1 MKEKYKQ
8 ITNTLKRHRTLV
20 SNFGYLSALQAYTV
34 LLPLLTIP
42 YLMRVLG
49 AETYGLVIYAQ
60 AIIQYFVI
68 IVNFGFNI
76 SATRDVS
83 IHRHDKAKLKEIVS
97 SVLIV
102 KVLLFFISFLILS
115 LVVFS
120 IPALR
125 EHYLL
130 YFFCMALCLS
140 EVVFPIWFFQ
150 GIEKMRYITIVNVI
164 SRTLF
169 AACIF
174 ILITRPEHY
183 LWIPLFNGFGALIGG
198 FYALWVVFRKE
209 KVRFSFQPWSVMWF
223 YIKDSAPLFL
233 TRASAQIYVRTN
245 IVVVG
250 TFLGMAEAGFYDV
263 ALKVVTVLAM
273 PFQTLKQV
281 IFPKVSKDL
290 DLKFVHKAI
299 KLVIAVAIVAIVGT
313 QFFAPFVMRLVIG
326 VDNAIAVITLRMLV
340 FVLLAMVMS
349 GFFGEQLLIPFGKTK
364 VYVRGMITTALF
376 YFCVLTLLYVF
387 NLLNLYSI
395 VSIVIATEF
404 YLALY
409 FLFASKK
416 HHLL

>member
-1 MKEKYKQ
+1 MNQKLSQ
-8 ITNTLKRHRTLV
+8 IKDTLTRHKTLV
-20 SNFGYLSALQAYTV
+20 SNFGYLSILQAYTV

-49 AETYGLVIYAQ
+49 LDTYGLVIYAQ

-76 SATRDVS
+76 SATKDIS
-83 IHRHDKAKLKEIVS
+83 IHRDDKKKVKEIVS

-102 KVLLFFISFLILS
+102 KVALFLISFLIL
-115 LVVFS
+115 LVAVFS

-125 EHYLL
+125 EHCLL
-130 YFFCMALCLS
+130 YIFCMSLCLS
-140 EVVFPIWFFQ
+140 EVVFPIWYFQ
-150 GIEKMRYITIVNVI
+150 GVEKMRYITIVNVI

-174 ILITRPEHY
+174 LLIKGPEHY

-198 FYALWVVFRKE
+198 FIALWIVFRKE
-209 KVRFSFQPWSVMWF
+209 KVGFAFQSLKVLWYYV
-223 YIKDSAPLFL
+223 KESAPLFL

-263 ALKVVTVLAM
+263 ALKVVTVLGM

-290 DLKFVHKAI
+290 NLAFVHKEI
-299 KLVIAVAIVAIVGT
+299 KIVIAVAILAIVGT
-313 QFFAPFVMRLVIG
+313 QFLAPFVMQTVTG
-326 VDNAIAVITLRMLV
+326 VDNIEAVNTLRVLV
-340 FVLLAMVMS
+340 IILLAIVMS
-349 GFFGEQLLIPFGKTK
+349 GFFGEQLLIPFDKK
-364 VYVRGMITTALF
+364 KAYVRGMISTALF
-376 YFCVLTLLYVF
+376 YFSALSALYLF

-395 VSIVIATEF
+395 LLLVIGTE
-404 YLALY
+404 Y
-409 FLFASKK
+409 FLAFYFLIVCKK
-416 HHLL
+416 FKLI